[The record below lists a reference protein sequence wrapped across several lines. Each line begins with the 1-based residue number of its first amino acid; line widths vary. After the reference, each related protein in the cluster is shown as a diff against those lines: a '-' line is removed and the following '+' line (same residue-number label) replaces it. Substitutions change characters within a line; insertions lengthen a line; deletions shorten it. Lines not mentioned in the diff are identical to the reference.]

1 MSEKY
6 YYVEPYLKT
15 IDAKITGITNK
26 GLILDRTISYPEG
39 GGQPGDR
46 GTINGIKYTDTIHD
60 NDEIV
65 HVIANAHIYDRHL
78 GVARELLNRRESF
91 EAPKVEV
98 EDFVDFYLATP
109 RSVVLKDYK
118 YSDYAP
124 KFEVAV

>member
-65 HVIANAHIYDRHL
+65 HVIANPSSFKVGDSVTLNIDWAHRYD
-78 GVARELLNRRESF
+78 
-91 EAPKVEV
+91 
-98 EDFVDFYLATP
+98 
-109 RSVVLKDYK
+109 
-118 YSDYAP
+118 
-124 KFEVAV
+124 